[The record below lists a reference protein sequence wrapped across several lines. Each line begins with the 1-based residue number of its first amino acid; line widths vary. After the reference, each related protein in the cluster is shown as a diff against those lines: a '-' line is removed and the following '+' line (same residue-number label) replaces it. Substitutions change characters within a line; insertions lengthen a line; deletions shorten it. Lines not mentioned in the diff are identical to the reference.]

1 MKLMENI
8 KLALLAAGILQV
20 TSCSTPGPAAKAARF
35 MEEGSADFIARYY
48 SDATSYVLRP
58 ALKEGSYQTI
68 CDRAFLLELAGQQP
82 RRDLAVVVL
91 IHYPGA
97 STEGPVKLAWVNDLK
112 GLGYQRVVFLL
123 GGNRMQV
130 NGLPV
135 LETPAASAIVAGK

>member
-1 MKLMENI
+1 MKLMECI
-8 KLALLAAGILQV
+8 KAALVIAAILLA
-20 TSCSTPGPAAKAARF
+20 TSCSTPGPGAKAARF
-35 MEEGSADFIARYY
+35 TEEESADFVARYY
-48 SDATSYVLRP
+48 SDGTSYVLRP

-68 CDRAFLLELAGQQP
+68 CDRAHVLALAGQQP

-91 IHYPGA
+91 IHYPGP

-112 GLGYQRVVFLL
+112 GLGYQRVVFLR

-135 LETPAASAIVAGK
+135 LESPSASAIVAGK